1 MSTQTTDR
9 PAVGETN
16 GLVDGIA
23 YHNSRH
29 EQENIDKVCW
39 TTPGLEITRLRLLSD
54 PGFPAWDV
62 SYCHGIL
69 DGKHV
74 DVELPFSQ
82 LPKYGKGGMKSAL
95 YAEAK
100 KTRKFINGL
109 FSSIS
114 TLN

>member
-1 MSTQTTDR
+1 MEMEMLTTDR
-9 PAVGETN
+9 PAIGEFN

-23 YHNSRH
+23 YHKNRNTQQGGV
-29 EQENIDKVCW
+29 EVVDW

-62 SYCHGIL
+62 SYCHGL
-69 DGKHV
+69 LNGRHV

-82 LPKYGKGGMKSAL
+82 LPKRGYKSFL
-95 YAEAK
+95 YNEAK
-100 KTRKFINGL
+100 KTGKFIRGL
-109 FSSIS
+109 FSAIS

>member
-1 MSTQTTDR
+1 MFTDR
-9 PAVGETN
+9 PAVGETA
-16 GLVDGIA
+16 GLVNGIA
-23 YHNSRH
+23 YHTDRH
-29 EQENIDKVCW
+29 SQEGGIDRVCW

-69 DGKHV
+69 HGRHV

-82 LPKYGKGGMKSAL
+82 LPKRKMRAWL
-95 YAEAK
+95 YQEAK
-100 KTRKFINGL
+100 KTGVFIKGL

-114 TLN
+114 TLC